1 MGTELALVPI
11 QLPTNPAQLPSL
23 PAWLQQ
29 RSAAL
34 GSATQPDSTGRH
46 RQMTILPKD
55 LILNSSE
62 RAEVYR
68 HLHELE
74 RFTRLDQLI
83 TIRETTMPNDTAI
96 GVMIAGLLIKG
107 GGQKLDKASADALTE
122 DYLDALED
130 VPAWSVRE
138 ALRKWNRG
146 ESPPLDG
153 KRHDFTWKPMPPT
166 LRRLALLEVANVKGR
181 IIGLQKL
188 CEAVPLIEYSDEHRE
203 NMLKRLQ
210 VVIREAATPA
220 PAIISAASNEGEK
233 INTPTDQPTHPPQH
247 EAAAAE

>member
-1 MGTELALVPI
+1 MGTELVLVPI

-46 RQMTILPKD
+46 RQMTILPKE

-62 RAEVYR
+62 RAEVQR
-68 HLHELE
+68 HIRELE
-74 RFTRLDQLI
+74 TFTRLDQLI

-96 GVMIAGLLIKG
+96 GVIVAGLLIKG

-130 VPAWSVRE
+130 LPAWSVRE
-138 ALRKWNRG
+138 TVRKWNRA

-153 KRHDFTWKPMPPT
+153 KRHDFNWKPMPPT
-166 LRRLALLEVANVKGR
+166 LRRLAQHELAGVKGR
-181 IIGLQKL
+181 IISLQKL
-188 CEAVPLIEYSDEHRE
+188 CDAVPLLEFSDEHRE
-203 NMLKRLQ
+203 GMLKRLQ
-210 VVIREAATPA
+210 VVIREAAKP
-220 PAIISAASNEGEK
+220 PVLISATSDEDEK
-233 INTPTDQPTHPPQH
+233 INMPPAQ
-247 EAAAAE
+247 AAE

>member
-1 MGTELALVPI
+1 MGTELVLVPI
-11 QLPTNPAQLPSL
+11 QLPTNPARLPSL
-23 PAWLQQ
+23 PGWLQQ

-34 GSATQPDSTGRH
+34 GSAVQPDSSGRH
-46 RQMTILPKD
+46 RQMTILPSD

-62 RAEVYR
+62 RAEVQR
-68 HLHELE
+68 HIQELD

-96 GVMIAGLLIKG
+96 GVMVAGLLIKG

-130 VPAWSVRE
+130 LPAWSVRE
-138 ALRKWNRG
+138 AMRKWNRA
-146 ESPPLDG
+146 ESPQLDP
-153 KRHDFTWKPMPPT
+153 KKPHDFNWKPTPPT
-166 LRRLALLEVANVKGR
+166 LRRLAQHELAGVKGR
-181 IIGLQKL
+181 IISLQRL

-210 VVIREAATPA
+210 VVIREAAKP
-220 PAIISAASNEGEK
+220 PVLSPAASNEGEK
-233 INTPTDQPTHPPQH
+233 IDMPAH
-247 EAAAAE
+247 EAAE

>member
-23 PAWLQQ
+23 PVWLQR

-34 GSATQPDSTGRH
+34 GSATQPDSSGRH
-46 RQMTILPKD
+46 REMTILPKD

-62 RAEVYR
+62 LAEVQR
-68 HLHELE
+68 HIHEIE

-96 GVMIAGLLIKG
+96 GVMVAGLLIKG

-130 VPAWSVRE
+130 IPAWSVRE
-138 ALRKWNRG
+138 AMRKWNRG
-146 ESPPLDG
+146 ESPQLDT
-153 KRHDFTWKPMPPT
+153 KKPHDFNWKPTPPT
-166 LRRLALLEVANVKGR
+166 LRRLAQLELAGVKGR
-181 IIGLQKL
+181 IINLQKL
-188 CEAVPLIEYSDEHRE
+188 CEAVPLIEYSDEHRKRMVE
-203 NMLKRLQ
+203 RLQ
-210 VVIREAATPA
+210 VVI
-220 PAIISAASNEGEK
+220 
-233 INTPTDQPTHPPQH
+233 H
-247 EAAAAE
+247 EAANRPLAPITQPSQAAE